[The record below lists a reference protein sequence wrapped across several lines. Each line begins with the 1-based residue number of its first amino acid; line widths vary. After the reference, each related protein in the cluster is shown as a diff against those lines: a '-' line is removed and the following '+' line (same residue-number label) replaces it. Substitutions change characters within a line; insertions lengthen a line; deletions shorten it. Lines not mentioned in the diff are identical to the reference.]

1 MPLHPQVKALYQY
14 LGQKKLPPLQ
24 QLEPA
29 AAREI
34 AAREGNF
41 SPSAPPMAR
50 VENLTIR
57 SAAVSGTE
65 GEIKLRIYTPTEENP
80 LPVLVYFHGGGWVL
94 GDLEVADSFCR
105 QIAHQ
110 VGCIVVSVDYRLA
123 PEHKFPTPVEDC
135 YTATQWVASH
145 CGVPDSVISGGDVR
159 RLAIAGD
166 SAGGNLAAAVTLMAR
181 SRREFHLC
189 HQVLIYPVTHYSFH
203 TESYRQYAH
212 HYLTTSAM
220 TWYWEHY
227 LSSPDDGKN
236 PLASPLLATD
246 LSNLPPATIITAE
259 YDILRDEAEAYG
271 ERLRQAGVP
280 VTITRYD
287 GMIHGFVGMG
297 AVVDTAH
304 IAIAEITT
312 ALSAAF
318 HNQI

>member
-1 MPLHPQVKALYQY
+1 MSLHPQVKALYQY
-14 LGQKKLPPLQ
+14 LGQKKLPTLQ
-24 QLEPA
+24 QLDPA
-29 AAREI
+29 TAREL

-41 SPSAPPMAR
+41 SPPPQPVAR
-50 VENLTIR
+50 VENLSIPG
-57 SAAVSGTE
+57 SG

-105 QIAHQ
+105 QIANQ

-123 PEHKFPTPVEDC
+123 PEHKFPTAVEDC

-145 CGVPDSVISGGDVR
+145 WGDVR

-181 SRREFHLC
+181 SQQEFFLC
-189 HQVLIYPVTHYSFH
+189 HQVLIYPVTHYSFN

-212 HYLTTSAM
+212 HYLTAPAM
-220 TWYWEHY
+220 IWYWQHY
-227 LSSPDDGKN
+227 LSTPEDGEN
-236 PLASPLLATD
+236 PLASPLLAENLT
-246 LSNLPPATIITAE
+246 NLPPATIITAE

-280 VTITRYD
+280 VSITRYD
-287 GMIHGFVGMG
+287 GMIHGFVSMG
-297 AVVDTAH
+297 AVLDTANLAITE
-304 IAIAEITT
+304 IAT
-312 ALSAAF
+312 ALTASF
-318 HNQI
+318 HSK